1 MMIIDKVIPDCE
13 YCNDDTSLYVSI
25 VMMIIDK
32 VIPDC
37 EYCNDDNRQ
46 SYTRL

>member
-1 MMIIDKVIPDCE
+1 MESVN
-13 YCNDDTSLYVSI
+13 CNDDNTLPRRQSVYKTVSI

-37 EYCNDDNRQ
+37 EYCNDDNN
-46 SYTRL
+46 